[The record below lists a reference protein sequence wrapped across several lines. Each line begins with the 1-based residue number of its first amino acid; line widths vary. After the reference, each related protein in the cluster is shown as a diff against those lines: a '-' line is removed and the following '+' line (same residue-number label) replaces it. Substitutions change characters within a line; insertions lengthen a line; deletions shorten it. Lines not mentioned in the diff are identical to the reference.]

1 VIVEEVVMN
10 SDNNT
15 SEKQK
20 MGLIDISTLDLYHLL
35 RFFITILSEKAW
47 RYMGLRVDPVS
58 GEIEKD
64 LERAHAAI
72 DCIIFL
78 VNKLESHF
86 TEEENTRLRSLITDL
101 QINYASQVEV
111 KSK

>member
-1 VIVEEVVMN
+1 
-10 SDNNT
+10 
-15 SEKQK
+15 
-20 MGLIDISTLDLYHLL
+20 
-35 RFFITILSEKAW
+35 
-47 RYMGLRVDPVS
+47 MGLRVDPVS

-78 VNKLESHF
+78 VDKLESHL
-86 TEEENTRLRSLITDL
+86 TEEESDRLRSLITDL
-101 QINYASQVEV
+101 QINYARQIEG